1 MTRFGFAFNPT
12 SQAALAARERALAWC
27 AEHAVGAWA
36 AESGDTEGLVRELK
50 AGTDALVVLGGDG
63 TFLRAARAVAAV
75 DVPILGVNSGKVGFL
90 SRAEEGRL
98 EAVLGLVR
106 DGAFELEPRM
116 VLEARVEP
124 GQPGGVESAGQSSGR
139 SAGSSGGGPLGPPHV
154 ALNEAAIVRGSQARV
169 VRLDVSIDESHLA
182 TYIADGL
189 VVATPTGSTGY
200 AFSAGGPILDPT
212 SRNLVVAPVAAY
224 LAGIRSVVVGPHHT
238 VTVRVESAYDVL
250 LSIAGHDDRPLAVG
264 DAVRVQARARPIRFV
279 RPRDTPDFWDLLR
292 QKVELLPR

>member
-1 MTRFGFAFNPT
+1 MTRFGFAVNPT
-12 SQAALAARERALAWC
+12 SEAAVVARQRALAWC
-27 AEHAVGAWA
+27 AAHDVAAWA
-36 AESGDTEGLVRELK
+36 AESGDTAALTAELR
-50 AGTDALVVLGGDG
+50 AGTDILVVLGGDG

-90 SRAEEGRL
+90 SRAEGEQL

-106 DGAFELEPRM
+106 EGAFQLEPRM
-116 VLEARVEP
+116 VLQAQVVP
-124 GQPGGVESAGQSSGR
+124 GA
-139 SAGSSGGGPLGPPHV
+139 AGSVPGPAQV
-154 ALNEAAIVRGSQARV
+154 ALNEAAVVRGSQARV
-169 VRLDVSIDESHLA
+169 VRLDIAIDSSHLA

-238 VTVRVESAYDVL
+238 VTVRVESAHDVL
-250 LSIAGHDDRPLAVG
+250 LSIDGHDDRPLAVG
-264 DAVRVQARARPIRFV
+264 DQVRIRARERPIHFV
-279 RPRDTPDFWDLLR
+279 RPDGAADFWDLLR
-292 QKVELLPR
+292 QKVELLPS

>member
-12 SQAALAARERALAWC
+12 SEAALAARERALTWC

-36 AESGDTEGLVRELK
+36 AESGDTPGLVRELR

-90 SRAEEGRL
+90 SRAESSRL
-98 EAVLGLVR
+98 ETVLGLVR

-116 VLEARVEP
+116 VLEARVVP
-124 GQPGGVESAGQSSGR
+124 GPGHGRRQP
-139 SAGSSGGGPLGPPHV
+139 GSSGTAPPVARDGSAHV
-154 ALNEAAIVRGSQARV
+154 ALNEAAVVRGSQARV

-238 VTVRVESAYDVL
+238 VTVRIESAHDVL
-250 LSIAGHDDRPLAVG
+250 ISIDGHDDRPLAVG
-264 DAVRVQARARPIRFV
+264 DAVSVRARERPIRFV
-279 RPRDTPDFWDLLR
+279 RPRGAPDFWDLLR